1 MLEFLF
7 NYSLGGIILINSL
20 VTLTIFLVAVPAM
33 QKRTVKGIFKRMNG
47 QKGGKLAVDGK
58 IDKAILTR
66 AVADILSPEN
76 PSGAVLQ
83 FFTSVSSYLKT
94 NPQSVVGFIRLLD
107 NMGNLANIKETMS
120 QLNKNPKDINNPNY
134 DYSKYR

>member
-20 VTLTIFLVAVPAM
+20 VTLTIFFVAVPAM

-76 PSGAVLQ
+76 PAGAVLQ
-83 FFTSVSSYLKT
+83 FFPSVSSYLIT